1 MHLFR
6 LSRRG
11 LSVNLVARCHG
22 LRSVNRSSSLVVI
35 RILLVKFYGYKNV
48 YSYQNFYSTFVRLYV
63 CSTENFIQTIKVI
76 LLCSIA
82 LQECG
87 RPYRDRCTKM
97 LDVPI
102 AQTLQT
108 GEESTEGHLFIIQ
121 NRLVC

>member
-1 MHLFR
+1 MDTKT
-6 LSRRG
+6 
-11 LSVNLVARCHG
+11 C
-22 LRSVNRSSSLVVI
+22 
-35 RILLVKFYGYKNV
+35 ILIKTFYC
-48 YSYQNFYSTFVRLYV
+48 TFIRLYV

-102 AQTLQT
+102 AQILQT
-108 GEESTEGHLFIIQ
+108 GEESTEGHLFNIQ

>member
-1 MHLFR
+1 M
-6 LSRRG
+6 
-11 LSVNLVARCHG
+11 
-22 LRSVNRSSSLVVI
+22 
-35 RILLVKFYGYKNV
+35 
-48 YSYQNFYSTFVRLYV
+48 YSHQNFYSAFVRLYD
-63 CSTENFIQTIKVI
+63 CSTENFIQTIKVV

-87 RPYRDRCTKM
+87 RRYRDLCTKM

-108 GEESTEGHLFIIQ
+108 GEESTEGHLFNIQ